1 MCCLYRW
8 TVCGVSA
15 RVTGCFVLYV
25 FVVHAAVFL
34 LASTMAD
41 GVEPRVGQ
49 GVGNSL
55 ANTDDLLSVGIEF
68 KSYEDLSSV
77 IKSYEQRHFV
87 TLYKRSLR
95 TIQAARKRAP
105 NRHFA
110 EPLVYSEVDF
120 ACVHGGRDYVSRS
133 KGKRKISSLIMFVY
147 VPSVYSL
154 GENTLNITLPIVSQ
168 VN

>member
-15 RVTGCFVLYV
+15 RVTGCFVLYA

-34 LASTMAD
+34 ASKMAD

-55 ANTDDLLSVGIEF
+55 ANTDDLLSVGLEF

-77 IKSYEQRHFV
+77 ITSYEQRHFV
-87 TLYKRSLR
+87 TLYKRSSR

-133 KGKRKISSLIMFVY
+133 KGKRKMQRFVY
-147 VPSVYSL
+147 VPM
-154 GENTLNITLPIVSQ
+154 IVCTAWGKIL
-168 VN
+168 VI